1 MQALANFEREDFVTK
16 QNLRDFAVSTSTRG
30 GSMKRTLTAT
40 LALLLASLGLPMAVA
55 QDYKDEVRSY
65 PPDLTETFRPALP
78 QDFYPGGEP
87 ALGPLAGAISIF
99 DVVVSNTNANLKNT
113 NTTANSEP
121 SIAIDPAN
129 TNKITILAFSG
140 GWGATAPIWYSSNGG
155 SLWTLDHTI
164 PNPPGL
170 SQNCPCDQNP
180 DYGLSG
186 RLSATFLH
194 NDTAGKDVYSSN
206 TWDPTIE
213 SDWLWF
219 VSGGVTQTTNQQGIG
234 NPDQPWLL
242 VNKDPKNP
250 TNSNVYAA
258 YDNFDGAP
266 DMRVAVAPGNPPDF
280 TTDKLVG
287 YSAPGTNPGL
297 RLAKDL
303 NSLAMYAMWQQCVSN
318 CGGDPKTIA
327 FYLNRSTDGGKTW
340 SLNGSSTGLLLV
352 ETQSTQPTPKFGTVN
367 ALLGGIDHLAV
378 DPNNGD
384 VYVVYGNKDTST
396 RIDRLSIAHL
406 TANGSGGLKWL
417 NNYFVVGQAETA
429 LPSVAIAKNTKG
441 TIGVLYTNFDGIDLT
456 TKLPQFSVFLALSDD
471 HGKSFTYNRLEKFL
485 STTKDNGNARQ
496 RVLGDY
502 QQLKAVG
509 NTFYGVF
516 SGNGV
521 PFGRPFANIDPIFFK
536 TTVSD

>member
-1 MQALANFEREDFVTK
+1 MKSVLAFFS
-16 QNLRDFAVSTSTRG
+16 LRGAVNR
-30 GSMKRTLTAT
+30 MLPAT
-40 LALLLASLGLPMAVA
+40 LALLLACLGRPLVVA
-55 QDYKDEVRSY
+55 QDKNLDRDY

-78 QDFYPGGEP
+78 DDYHPGGEP
-87 ALGPLAGAISIF
+87 ALAPPLSISIF
-99 DVVVSNTNANLKNT
+99 DVVISNTNSNLKNT

-129 TNKITILAFSG
+129 TNNISILAFSG
-140 GWGATAPIWYSSNGG
+140 SWGATAPIWYSTDGG
-155 SLWTLDHTI
+155 NTWTLENKI
-164 PNPPGL
+164 PNPTGL
-170 SQNCPCDQNP
+170 SKNCPCDQNP
-180 DYGLSG
+180 DYGVNG

-194 NDTAGKDVYSSN
+194 NDSSGIDAYTST
-206 TWDPTIE
+206 TWDPTTK
-213 SDWLWF
+213 SAWNWF
-219 VSGGVTQTTNQQGIG
+219 VSGGVAQTTDQQGIG
-234 NPDQPWLL
+234 NSDQPWLL
-242 VNKDPKNP
+242 VSTDPKNSS
-250 TNSNVYAA
+250 NSNSYVA

-287 YSAPGTNPGL
+287 YSAPGGNPGL

-303 NSLAMYAMWQQCVSN
+303 NSLAVYAMWQQCASN
-318 CGGDPKTIA
+318 CGGDPKTID

-340 SLNGSSTGLLLV
+340 TLNGSSTGLFMV

-367 ALLGGIDHLAV
+367 ALLGGIDHVAV

-396 RIDRLSIAHL
+396 GIDRLSIGHL
-406 TANGSGGLKWL
+406 TADGSGGLKWVDSH
-417 NNYFVVGQAETA
+417 FVVGQAETA
-429 LPSVAIAKNTKG
+429 LPSVAIAKNSKG
-441 TIGVLYTNFDGIDLT
+441 TIGVLYTNYDGID
-456 TKLPQFSVFLALSDD
+456 TKTGLPQFSAFLAISDD

-485 STTKDNGNARQ
+485 STTTDNGNSRQ

-509 NTFYGVF
+509 STFYGVF
-516 SGNGV
+516 TGNGV
-521 PFGRPFANIDPIFFK
+521 PFGRPFANMDPIFFK